1 MATVNDWDLENSDI
15 SNAYLNAPLKEII
28 YMEQPEGF
36 NDGSGRV
43 IQLNYSLYGLVQ
55 AGHNWNDTL
64 NNWITSLGISRS
76 KSDPCLYT
84 KVQDGKTLL
93 LTIHV
98 DDLIY
103 CGESSMVKWFKTQ
116 IDKRFKATH
125 DGNLSWILGMKV
137 ERDRAKGELKIS
149 QERHINDILEKFALE
164 DSSRSNVPLPAG
176 TVLTK
181 DMCPKTDAEK
191 SAMSKTPY
199 KELVGSLMFIS
210 TSTRPDISFAVGML
224 CRYMDNPGPG
234 HWKAAKQVLKYLK
247 NTSTLGLHY
256 TKSSKTPELSAY
268 VDADYAGDED
278 ARKSTTG
285 YIFYYGNCPVSWSA
299 TLQPVVATSST
310 YAEYIA
316 LASAAQECAFLR
328 AIVNDMGSRAT
339 GPTLLREDNQGAIFL
354 SNNPAF
360 HKRSKHIDV
369 RFHYIREQVD
379 NKSIK
384 LEYVNTADNT
394 ADILTKQLPVGP
406 FKSHRSKL
414 MGHPVNA
421 Q

>member
-1 MATVNDWDLENSDI
+1 M
-15 SNAYLNAPLKEII
+15 
-28 YMEQPEGF
+28 Q
-36 NDGSGRV
+36 
-43 IQLNYSLYGLVQ
+43 
-55 AGHNWNDTL
+55 
-64 NNWITSLGISRS
+64 
-76 KSDPCLYT
+76 
-84 KVQDGKTLL
+84 
-93 LTIHV
+93 
-98 DDLIY
+98 
-103 CGESSMVKWFKTQ
+103 
-116 IDKRFKATH
+116 
-125 DGNLSWILGMKV
+125 
-137 ERDRAKGELKIS
+137 
-149 QERHINDILEKFALE
+149 ILE
-164 DSSRSNVPLPAG
+164 PPQ
-176 TVLTK
+176 
-181 DMCPKTDAEK
+181 
-191 SAMSKTPY
+191 
-199 KELVGSLMFIS
+199 
-210 TSTRPDISFAVGML
+210 
-224 CRYMDNPGPG
+224 
-234 HWKAAKQVLKYLK
+234 QVLKYLK